1 MAVARMKKRAD
12 FLAVQTSGRSK
23 AAAAFVIL
31 AIPGGDELSIGYTAS
46 KKLGNAVERNRAKR
60 RMRAAVAEMA
70 KTLPNLPNGRVVL
83 IARHSVLNAPFT
95 KLVEALTT
103 HLPELLK

>member
-1 MAVARMKKRAD
+1 MAVARIKKRAD

-23 AAAAFVIL
+23 AASAFVIL
-31 AIPGGDELSIGYTAS
+31 AIPGGAELSFGYTAS
-46 KKLGNAVERNRAKR
+46 KKMGNAVERNRARR
-60 RMRAAVAEMA
+60 RMRAVVDEVV

-83 IARHSVLNAPFT
+83 IARHSVLNAPFA
-95 KLVEALTT
+95 KMVEALKT